1 MADSEGNPAPAASSV
16 RPSGLAKLAGAKAKL
31 RFARK
36 PASIPD
42 TADQEVLWNF
52 FQEQEKPDFF
62 QAIRID
68 NEAGFDEL
76 EDLWKP
82 TRIIFGLVSIITLIY
97 NTYAI
102 ILFNIGQIRIDGL
115 PDGDPNKISGN
126 YFLLSDFAIRWV
138 LGIEWISPVLLIA
151 YGELLLTAA
160 FYLYGILNLFNMTR
174 PMVTPC
180 TRWHAVAN
188 FFFNIFPLIATMSM
202 VRLLNYITP
211 QVVVPQLLWA
221 ISRISHASGG
231 GAIGLV
237 FFLVTRIGCFFAGF
251 DAFLFKF
258 QVLAFQ
264 FSNLTAPNSDP
275 TNTLILT
282 LLFVNQMLGVV
293 QLSVFTKQRIFVFI
307 FAGEDGQMS
316 EYESATKAT
325 WEAMLCKELVAKHG
339 FFKSMFIWLSFTDAD
354 FQKLVLD
361 SKDPADEEGAGAAGQ
376 ALGLGGLTGVL
387 TAS

>member
-1 MADSEGNPAPAASSV
+1 MADTEGTAAPAASSKF
-16 RPSGLAKLAGAKAKL
+16 AKLAGVKAKL
-31 RFARK
+31 RLARK

-102 ILFNIGQIRIDGL
+102 IIFNVGQIRIDLL
-115 PDGDPNKISGN
+115 PDDDPNKNTGN
-126 YFLLSDFAIRWV
+126 YFLLSDFLIRWV
-138 LGIEWISPVLLIA
+138 LGIDWVSPVLLIA
-151 YGELLLTAA
+151 FGELILTGA

-174 PMVTPC
+174 PNSPC
-180 TRWHAVAN
+180 ARWHAVAN
-188 FFFNIFPLIATMSM
+188 FFFNIFPMIATMSM

-221 ISRISHASGG
+221 ISRLSHVSGG
-231 GAIGLV
+231 VGLV
-237 FFLVTRIGCFFAGF
+237 FFLGTRFGCFFAGF

-264 FSNLTAPNSDP
+264 FSNLTQPESDP
-275 TNTLILT
+275 TDTLILT

-339 FFKSMFIWLSFTDAD
+339 FFRAMFIWLSFTDAD

-361 SKDPADEEGAGAAGQ
+361 SKDPEEKEDGGAAGQ
-376 ALGLGGLTGVL
+376 ALGLGGFAGALTQG
-387 TAS
+387 

>member
-1 MADSEGNPAPAASSV
+1 MAGSEGIAAPAASSN

-31 RFARK
+31 KLARK
-36 PASIPD
+36 PASIPE
-42 TADQEVLWNF
+42 TADQEELWNF
-52 FQEQEKPDFF
+52 FQDKEKPDFF

-68 NEAGFDEL
+68 SEAGFDEL

-102 ILFNIGQIRIDGL
+102 VLFNVAQIRIVFNDT
-115 PDGDPNKISGN
+115 DTGN
-126 YFLLSDFAIRWV
+126 YFLLSDFLIRV
-138 LGIEWISPVLLIA
+138 LLGINNVNPVLLIA
-151 YGELLLTAA
+151 FGELILTGG
-160 FYLYGILNLFNMTR
+160 FYLYGILNLFDMTR
-174 PMVTPC
+174 PNVTPC

-188 FFFNIFPLIATMSM
+188 FFFNIFPMIATMSM

-221 ISRISHASGG
+221 ISRLSHVSGG
-231 GAIGLV
+231 VSLGW
-237 FFLVTRIGCFFAGF
+237 FLATRIGCFFAGF

-264 FSNLTAPNSDP
+264 FSNLTEPNSDP
-275 TNTLILT
+275 TDTLILT

-339 FFKSMFIWLSFTDAD
+339 FFRSMFIWLSFSDAD

-361 SKDPADEEGAGAAGQ
+361 SKNPEEEEGAGAAGQ

-387 TAS
+387 TQG